1 MQILWRVFFLRF
13 VPRRWAHGLSS
24 EGNSVSLYNLRLVQT
39 AGILGLAPI
48 GEEPSCLI
56 DRHMKSRRI
65 LYISQEIFPY
75 LPESDISMTARKLS
89 QGIQELGNDIRIFMP
104 RFGLINERRNQ
115 LHEVIR
121 LSGINM
127 IINNNDHPL
136 IIKVASLPAARMQVY
151 FIDNDDFFK
160 RKSLFDADPKAQ
172 TNDNDERSIFFVRGA
187 LEAIKKLRWIPDI
200 IHCHGTFT
208 ALGMLYLKKFYHDD
222 PCLKKAKIVYSVY
235 DEPAPVEIP
244 EGLFECLKF
253 DKFKP
258 SALSILDGKTDY
270 EALNRLAIHYAHGVV
285 QGSPELSPTLRQ
297 HIEES
302 GAHFLPYTALEES
315 AAAHNE
321 FYKKILP

>member
-1 MQILWRVFFLRF
+1 
-13 VPRRWAHGLSS
+13 
-24 EGNSVSLYNLRLVQT
+24 
-39 AGILGLAPI
+39 
-48 GEEPSCLI
+48 
-56 DRHMKSRRI
+56 
-65 LYISQEIFPY
+65 
-75 LPESDISMTARKLS
+75 
-89 QGIQELGNDIRIFMP
+89 
-104 RFGLINERRNQ
+104 
-115 LHEVIR
+115 
-121 LSGINM
+121 
-127 IINNNDHPL
+127 
-136 IIKVASLPAARMQVY
+136 
-151 FIDNDDFFK
+151 
-160 RKSLFDADPKAQ
+160 
-172 TNDNDERSIFFVRGA
+172 
-187 LEAIKKLRWIPDI
+187 
-200 IHCHGTFT
+200 
-208 ALGMLYLKKFYHDD
+208 MLYLKKFYHDD
-222 PCLKKAKIVYSVY
+222 PCLKKAKIVYSIY

>member
-1 MQILWRVFFLRF
+1 MPYQRRGYYGCPLRGS
-13 VPRRWAHGLSS
+13 RIKS
-24 EGNSVSLYNLRLVQT
+24 
-39 AGILGLAPI
+39 I
-48 GEEPSCLI
+48 I
-56 DRHMKSRRI
+56 DRRMKSRRI

-75 LPESDISMTARKLS
+75 LPESDIATTARQLP

-104 RFGLINERRNQ
+104 RFGVINERRNQ

-136 IIKVASLPAARMQVY
+136 IIKVASLPTARLQVY

-160 RKSLFDADPKAQ
+160 RKTVFDVDPKVG
-172 TNDNDERSIFFVRGA
+172 NDNDERSIFFVRGA

-208 ALGMLYLKKFYHDD
+208 ALGMLYLKKYYHDD
-222 PCLKKAKIVYSVY
+222 PCLKKAKIIYSLY

-244 EGLFECLKF
+244 DTLFECLKF
-253 DKFKP
+253 DKIKP
-258 SALSILDGKTDY
+258 AALSVLDGKTDY
-270 EALNRLAIHYAHGVV
+270 EALNRLAIHYANGVV
-285 QGSPELSPTLRQ
+285 QGSAEISPSLKQ
-297 HIEES
+297 YIDES
-302 GAHFLPYTALEES
+302 GVHFLPYTPVEGCAEVY
-315 AAAHNE
+315 NE